1 MSQRSIRTRLARL
14 ERKNRAPQ
22 GDRVLA
28 RIWEALVGIIPLEQ
42 LDSETR
48 RLIES
53 LYADDRK
60 SPDPI
65 EARIAE
71 AGRLPCR
78 LKVPPPD
85 PGTDPCLLR

>member
-1 MSQRSIRTRLARL
+1 VSRSSISARLARL
-14 ERKNRAPQ
+14 EHKSRIPQ
-22 GDRVLA
+22 GDRVPA

-48 RLIES
+48 QLIES
-53 LYADDRK
+53 LYADDRN

-71 AGRLPCR
+71 AGRLPCGLR
-78 LKVPPPD
+78 EPPPD
-85 PGTDPCLLR
+85 PGTGSCLLR